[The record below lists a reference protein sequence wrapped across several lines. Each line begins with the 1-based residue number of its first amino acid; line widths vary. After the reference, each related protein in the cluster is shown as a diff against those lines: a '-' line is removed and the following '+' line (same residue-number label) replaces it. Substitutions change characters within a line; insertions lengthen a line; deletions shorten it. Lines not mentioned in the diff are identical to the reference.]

1 MLIPDIKGFQ
11 TDQSSNFGLRD
22 QGAHATPSTTQ
33 WQNWWSTAGRAAVP
47 VSASGEAASTTGS
60 NTGAGTWIGWFFSPQ
75 KNIICYLHGTNQM
88 KQPKGLGFPRLML
101 INHNCWYFSSA
112 RFADID
118 SGSNK
123 AEMLRKLR
131 ATEWFKGGAWDDG
144 LSHSDILYQG
154 DPSKK
159 WTKTPKKPWFNR
171 GILTHTHTLG
181 TISGVFTVFSLF
193 GEWD

>member
-1 MLIPDIKGFQ
+1 
-11 TDQSSNFGLRD
+11 
-22 QGAHATPSTTQ
+22 
-33 WQNWWSTAGRAAVP
+33 
-47 VSASGEAASTTGS
+47 
-60 NTGAGTWIGWFFSPQ
+60 
-75 KNIICYLHGTNQM
+75 
-88 KQPKGLGFPRLML
+88 ML

-144 LSHSDILYQG
+144 LPHLDILYQG

-159 WTKTPKKPWFNR
+159 WTETPKKPWFNR
-171 GILTHTHTLG
+171 GIHAHIWNYFRG
-181 TISGVFTVFSLF
+181 VYGVFPLRGMGLTWINQLGDQPDQPEPEGVKLLF
-193 GEWD
+193 KWIGNQTLMNGMNLDTQNFCSKSCCLHDKKIQKGSRWWKLDRQ